1 MEVFEWLSLEEIL
14 VFWKYVLRGFH
25 CCCVCMYACMHVCV
39 CVSVCVHMCVSFEGS
54 TVNFFIF
61 VFIECSFCFVFSLS
75 VPGVFRGFC

>member
-1 MEVFEWLSLEEIL
+1 M
-14 VFWKYVLRGFH
+14 
-25 CCCVCMYACMHVCV
+25 CVCMHACMCVCVCV